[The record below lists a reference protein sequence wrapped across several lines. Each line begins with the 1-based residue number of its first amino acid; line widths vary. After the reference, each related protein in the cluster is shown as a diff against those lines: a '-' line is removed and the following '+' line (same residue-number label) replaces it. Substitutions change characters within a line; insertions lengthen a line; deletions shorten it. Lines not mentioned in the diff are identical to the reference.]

1 MNRESQISTKAECR
15 PSPDA
20 SNLSF
25 DIRAVELHGKEVAHI
40 HTDEGVYEVYGKMGG
55 ILYAAGDVVSVMQ
68 TSEDE
73 ITIFNAAN
81 SEGFQTFTIPAWLF
95 HTDFT
100 LVSSDS

>member
-1 MNRESQISTKAECR
+1 MSRKSQINTMAECR
-15 PSPDA
+15 PFPDT
-20 SNLSF
+20 SNLTF

-55 ILYAAGDVVSVMQ
+55 ILYAAGDIVSAMQ

-81 SEGFQTFTIPAWLF
+81 SEEFQTFTIPASLF

-100 LVSSDS
+100 LVASDS